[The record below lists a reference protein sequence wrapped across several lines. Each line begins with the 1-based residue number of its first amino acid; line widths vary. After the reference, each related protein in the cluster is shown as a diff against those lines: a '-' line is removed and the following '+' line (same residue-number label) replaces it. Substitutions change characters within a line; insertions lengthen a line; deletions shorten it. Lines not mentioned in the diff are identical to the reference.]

1 MEPVVQQT
9 AQNLIGEYGWLFIAG
24 IVTILFKGLIASSA
38 SAAGIYFSKQY
49 QPDDIIF
56 IAGRKARIFRIGL
69 RDTTVYY
76 PDTSTRVVIP
86 NEKIRGMGIEK
97 EVEPFSPVKTK

>member
-1 MEPVVQQT
+1 MEPQLET
-9 AQNLIGEYGWLFIAG
+9 AAQGLIGQYGWLFVAG
-24 IVTILFKGLIASSA
+24 IVTILLKNLIASSA

-49 QPDDIIF
+49 QPDDIVF

-69 RDTTVYY
+69 RDTTLYY

-86 NEKIRGMGIEK
+86 NEDIRGMRIEK
-97 EVEPFSPVKTK
+97 SVEPFDSPKSK